1 MHKFL
6 FFVFLMGISI
16 SGFSEEMQFVTTL
29 SSPVGTFSQLETAN
43 PEIATVALV
52 VNFCN
57 TRSTTGKILLYGA
70 NAYLQQLTLKSG
82 TVLGG
87 NVAEYR
93 IATNGLNVNSGGS
106 IIGGRL
112 MAADVEL
119 SGSLSATSEVKNTL
133 YMSSM
138 EVKGAK
144 TSSLI
149 IPSKVAT
156 SGMGEDEELHWSDI
170 YKRDYS
176 CSGSS
181 CSEKGSTYTS
191 YLLKTVT
198 AAEPEDPCED
208 YTYKVGHKSECC
220 PSASQSDSVCYTSCP
235 ASYKWQPYKDYTFGV
250 YDGYEYIIGTSALSQ
265 SWFGAA
271 DWVEKACRQGEF
283 YRTTQGPI
291 TCNSAVT
298 STWCWNPLALNPN
311 FKVVFRA
318 AEHSVNIGQPDTF
331 LGTCS
336 SVGAR
341 ALLLWGSTY
350 TGYFAEE
357 IMCQFNAHAYNLYAN
372 AYYYEC
378 INENSGKLCKNGW

>member
-1 MHKFL
+1 MKKRL
-6 FFVFLMGISI
+6 RDMTWEDYGISKNRYK
-16 SGFSEEMQFVTTL
+16 EL
-29 SSPVGTFSQLETAN
+29 KA
-43 PEIATVALV
+43 
-52 VNFCN
+52 FCLQYDEKK
-57 TRSTTGKILLYGA
+57 SKIKYG
-70 NAYLQQLTLKSG
+70 
-82 TVLGG
+82 
-87 NVAEYR
+87 
-93 IATNGLNVNSGGS
+93 
-106 IIGGRL
+106 
-112 MAADVEL
+112 
-119 SGSLSATSEVKNTL
+119 LSATQ
-133 YMSSM
+133 YDGQP
-138 EVKGAK
+138 KGHSVGSQVENQA
-144 TSSLI
+144 I
-149 IPSKVAT
+149 
-156 SGMGEDEELHWSDI
+156 DNDI

-357 IMCQFNAHAYNLYAN
+357 TVYRIFDFFLFSLQKPLRVQKIAERFVGRSPYSAAQL
-372 AYYYEC
+372 
-378 INENSGKLCKNGW
+378 I

>member
-1 MHKFL
+1 MKKL
-6 FFVFLMGISI
+6 FTLLGVLAAPLGLWADSKIQMVTYFPVPYVAYSKVNATDQMDIGLTTSCIMNLGCTESGNAGLRPLNVTNTILNKGKLELNTAAAVSGSAASI
-16 SGFSEEMQFVTTL
+16 GSGSGSGSMNFNSNLRVNTL
-29 SSPVGTFSQLETAN
+29 NDGVSVEAN
-43 PEIATVALV
+43 NITVD
-52 VNFCN
+52 
-57 TRSTTGKILLYGA
+57 
-70 NAYLQQLTLKSG
+70 TLKLFPNRITTDFPSCASTGAPG
-82 TVLGG
+82 TPNISWQKLKLKDKEEVYLMCG
-87 NVAEYR
+87 N
-93 IATNGLNVNSGGS
+93 
-106 IIGGRL
+106 
-112 MAADVEL
+112 
-119 SGSLSATSEVKNTL
+119 
-133 YMSSM
+133 
-138 EVKGAK
+138 AK
-144 TSSLI
+144 
-149 IPSKVAT
+149 
-156 SGMGEDEELHWSDI
+156 E
-170 YKRDYS
+170 
-176 CSGSS
+176 
-181 CSEKGSTYTS
+181 
-191 YLLKTVT
+191 
-198 AAEPEDPCED
+198 AEPEDPCED

-250 YDGYEYIIGTSALSQ
+250 YDGHEYIIGTSALSQ

-341 ALLLWGSTY
+341 ALLLWGSTH
-350 TGYFAEE
+350 TGYFAKE